1 MMLKRSFLP
10 SFYLRLAV
18 LLLMSPAL
26 PSCVSQLRF
35 NRVSAEVSG
44 LRNERDDAL
53 KRSES
58 ARLETMRLEREVK
71 LLNEENS
78 RLKQDSTSSGIMYRK
93 NKQLLNDLFDKYERL
108 DKSYNALLANSSS
121 ERNLTEKDV
130 ERKEAEIVRQDK
142 EMDELEAELTT
153 VRAELAQKVREL
165 EQQKKEADRL
175 SQAVGAKEDRIREMQ
190 AQLEAKDKMLTDFKS
205 RMTAALLSLGNAS
218 LQVSQKD
225 GKVYVILPSATL
237 FATGSYALQPEGKN
251 AIQRV
256 AQVLMQNPELEVS
269 VEGHTDVTPYRPK
282 APAKPAKG
290 KKGAPKP
297 APAAPV
303 KDNWDLSSLRAATV
317 ARELY
322 LQGIGGN
329 RISATGKG
337 EFYPLDMAFSEEARM
352 RNRRIEIVIAP
363 RLSTLYDMLNASP
376 PKK

>member
-1 MMLKRSFLP
+1 
-10 SFYLRLAV
+10 
-18 LLLMSPAL
+18 
-26 PSCVSQLRF
+26 
-35 NRVSAEVSG
+35 
-44 LRNERDDAL
+44 
-53 KRSES
+53 
-58 ARLETMRLEREVK
+58 
-71 LLNEENS
+71 
-78 RLKQDSTSSGIMYRK
+78 MYRK

-303 KDNWDLSSLRAATV
+303 KAATV